1 MAGARDARHLVAVPK
16 MDLRGVSFFVVV
28 PLVLAALSA
37 TETGY
42 NRALGYGGAMLYLSH
57 LALIPW
63 WIAEG
68 TTRLV
73 WVSTRRYRPPLWL
86 TCGLGALIASAIV
99 SPYVTFVTSIFES
112 FWPIKDGEVML
123 SASGEHRITEGLV
136 HTARAVLFWTGA
148 NYIFDRF
155 LGYERF
161 RETASPTEP
170 PALSPM
176 AQGGDRTGLSKQLK
190 RLQQLS
196 EIDFVK
202 AEEHYVRVQGKGVQE
217 LVACRFGSALKEL
230 EGEDGFQVHRSFWVR
245 TDAII
250 EVKDT
255 GRQITLLLRNGSE
268 IPVSKRYHA
277 LVRQVL

>member
-1 MAGARDARHLVAVPK
+1 M
-16 MDLRGVSFFVVV
+16 SFFLLV
-28 PLVLAALSA
+28 PLALAALSA

-73 WVSTRRYRPPLWL
+73 WIFTRRYRPPLWL

-161 RETASPTEP
+161 RETASSTEP
-170 PALSPM
+170 PASSP
-176 AQGGDRTGLSKQLK
+176 AAERAGKTGLLKQLR
-190 RLQQLS
+190 RLQRLS

-202 AEEHYVRVQGKGVQE
+202 AEEHYVRVHGRGLQE
-217 LVACRFGSALKEL
+217 LVTCRFGSALKEL
-230 EGEDGFQVHRSFWVR
+230 EVEDGFQVHRSFWVR
-245 TDAII
+245 TDAIV
-250 EVKDT
+250 EVNDT
-255 GRQITLLLRNGSE
+255 GRHITLLLRDGSE

>member
-1 MAGARDARHLVAVPK
+1 MAGTRDARRSAAVPK
-16 MDLRGVSFFVVV
+16 ADLRGVSFFFLV

-42 NRALGYGGAMLYLSH
+42 SRALGYGGAMLYLSH

-73 WVSTRRYRPPLWL
+73 WIFTRRHRPPLWL

-99 SPYVTFVTSIFES
+99 SPYVTFVTFIFES
-112 FWPIKDGEVML
+112 FWPIKDGEEML
-123 SASGEHRITEGLV
+123 SASGEHRVAEGLV

-148 NYIFDRF
+148 NYVFDRY

-161 RETASPTEP
+161 RETAPSTEP
-170 PALSPM
+170 PASSVA
-176 AQGGDRTGLSKQLK
+176 AQEGDDSGLLKQLR
-190 RLQQLS
+190 RLRRLS
-196 EIDFVK
+196 EIDVLK
-202 AEEHYVRVQGKGVQE
+202 AEEHYVRVHGKGVQE
-217 LVACRFGSALKEL
+217 LVARRFGSALKQL

-245 TDAII
+245 KDAII

-255 GRQITLLLRNGSE
+255 GRRISLLVRDGSE